1 MRSNTAKINKGQYE
15 VKTQQIQYFIE
26 IIIC

>member
-1 MRSNTAKINKGQYE
+1 MRSNTAKINKGQCE